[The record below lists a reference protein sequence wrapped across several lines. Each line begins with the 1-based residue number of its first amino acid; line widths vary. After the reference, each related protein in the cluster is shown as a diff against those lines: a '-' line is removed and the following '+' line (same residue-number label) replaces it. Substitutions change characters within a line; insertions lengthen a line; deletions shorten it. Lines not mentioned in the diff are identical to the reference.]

1 MFLLSSYTRDWKR
14 KPQKKITHIQQQDGT
29 GIIDPSE
36 IKNEIVN
43 SFQTNLQND
52 IPANELEEL
61 DMVLREL
68 DIEPMSSQNY
78 HFFPN
83 HSLKLKYRKLC
94 LAYVSASRLVWMGS
108 PQIFQQHWDI
118 VGKDVIRGVQHFS
131 YTGNMLKLGI
141 KLCVWR
147 DNTLI
152 FHELICYINQKKQN
166 SNTCHKNWHE

>member
-1 MFLLSSYTRDWKR
+1 MIWQKRMKSTWSLFGNVPFKFLYSRLKKKATRKM
-14 KPQKKITHIQQQDGT
+14 ITHIQQQDVT
-29 GIIDPSE
+29 WIINPSK
-36 IKNEIVN
+36 IQNEILN

-52 IPANELEEL
+52 IPAKELEEL

-141 KLCVWR
+141 KLCV
-147 DNTLI
+147 
-152 FHELICYINQKKQN
+152 
-166 SNTCHKNWHE
+166 